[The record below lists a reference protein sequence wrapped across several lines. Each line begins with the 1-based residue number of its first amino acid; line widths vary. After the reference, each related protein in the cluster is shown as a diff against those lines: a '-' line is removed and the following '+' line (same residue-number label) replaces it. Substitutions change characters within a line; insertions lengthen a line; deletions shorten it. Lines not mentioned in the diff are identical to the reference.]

1 MLRHDYRDG
10 DSRRRRYCHCSK
22 NVAVTVSA
30 AAVVAASAERVGVYA
45 PGRGME
51 GGGTEGAWEERCRGG
66 VRGTA
71 RRRACAIRVGVRGTV
86 NGPASVCLWWCVFFF
101 VIGCICVNWHESDD
115 FFLSGRIGRGAR
127 SGSGPQVTPQTGVWT
142 VPREEG

>member
-1 MLRHDYRDG
+1 MLRGGGWREG
-10 DSRRRRYCHCSK
+10 
-22 NVAVTVSA
+22 
-30 AAVVAASAERVGVYA
+30 
-45 PGRGME
+45 